1 MQHIILDPRLRE
13 DRYRLHRATEQ
24 AAGIDVRACIDEPLT
39 LRPGA
44 KELVPLGVALNI
56 DDAWAC
62 ALLMP
67 RSGLAH
73 KHGLTLSNSVGLIDS
88 DYQGQVFAS
97 VYHTGCPDR
106 EYTIEP
112 MERIGQLVF
121 APVFRVDLVE
131 VAEFAPTERG
141 TGGFG
146 SSGAV

>member
-24 AAGIDVRACIDEPLT
+24 AAGIDVRACLDEPLT

-44 KELVPLGVALNI
+44 KELLPLGFALNI
-56 DDAWAC
+56 DDPWAC
-62 ALLMP
+62 SLLVP

-73 KHGLTLSNSVGLIDS
+73 KHGLALSNAVGVIDS
-88 DYQGQVFAS
+88 DYQGQVYAS
-97 VYHTGCPDR
+97 VYHTGAPEK

-112 MERIGQLVF
+112 MERIAQLVF
-121 APVFRVDLVE
+121 VPVFRVDLVE